1 MPFVYKGDMGNAN
14 SGKVLRTM
22 LLADST
28 EFTVGDALKWSG
40 VLGYGVLVGATYAVA
55 GIITGFVKATG
66 SPVTDDGASGVYKGT
81 YTTGSSNTVK
91 AIIDVSY
98 TSLWSVALDATIA
111 TTAGSDKEGVNFDV
125 VAASDQLD
133 ESSVQ
138 AAGTTAQFVSFGPDP
153 DPKAPSNSVIVAIQE
168 SQYKI

>member
-1 MPFVYKGDMGNAN
+1 MPFVYKGDSGNAN

-28 EFTVGDALKWSG
+28 EFTVGDAVKWNG
-40 VLGYGVLVGATYAVA
+40 VLGVGVLTGATYATA
-55 GIITGFVKATG
+55 GIITGFVKANG
-66 SPVTDDGASGVYKGT
+66 APVTDDGASGVYKGT
-81 YTTGSSNTVK
+81 FTTGSSNTVK
-91 AIIDVSY
+91 AIIDISC
-98 TSLWSVALDATIA
+98 TSLWSVALDDTIA
-111 TTAGSDKEGVNFDV
+111 KTTGSNKEGVNFDL

-138 AAGTTAQFVSFGPDP
+138 SAGTTAQFVSFGPDP
-153 DPKAPSNSVIVAIQE
+153 DPKAPSNSVIVSIQE